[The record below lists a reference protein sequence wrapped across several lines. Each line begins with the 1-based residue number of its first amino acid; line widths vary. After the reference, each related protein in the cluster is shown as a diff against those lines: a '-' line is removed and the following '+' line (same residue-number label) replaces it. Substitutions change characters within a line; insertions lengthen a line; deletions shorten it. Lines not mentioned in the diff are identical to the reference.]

1 MSAPSVNLCTYC
13 FRPRAFALGWHGC
26 EASKKAQ
33 ATIAGHV
40 EGMIAIGTKQP
51 RTSEP
56 WDRDRA
62 KRLGSMAIGIKLIGG
77 GVKPQE

>member
-1 MSAPSVNLCTYC
+1 MNANRTVCCYC
-13 FRPRAFALGWHGC
+13 YKPRPFSTGWHDC
-26 EASKKAQ
+26 TQAQ
-33 ATIAGHV
+33 AAKKRLGDIIEAI
-40 EGMIAIGTKQP
+40 EGIGKP